1 MAKKSTVLRNENRK
15 KLVAKQRD
23 LRKEL
28 KRKAIDPKLNDE
40 DRYAARVK
48 LQKLSPNGSKVR
60 IRNRCQLT
68 GRSRGVYQK
77 FMLSRIKFREY
88 AHAGLIPGVTKSSW

>member
-1 MAKKSTVLRNENRK
+1 MAKTSTILRNENRK
-15 KLVAKQRD
+15 ILVAKQRE

-28 KRKAIDPKLNDE
+28 KKKAINPKLSEE

-60 IRNRCQLT
+60 VKNRCQIT
-68 GRSRGVYQK
+68 GRARGVYQK

-88 AHAGLIPGVTKSSW
+88 AHAGLIPGVTKASW